1 MNFFRWSRPAQPSAP
16 RPVTEPIS
24 ADAVLARLHTT
35 ASSTRA
41 SLPSAVLSA
50 TVTLLN
56 SPSTPAATISAVL
69 TALCQLPPSALPASH
84 TSPLAS
90 AIANAAHRARAVLA
104 SADFRHAARIVT
116 QLAARSDFAA
126 LCVCTSSAAHRL
138 TRAASAAASADSV
151 LREDLRRM
159 TVVSGM
165 RADEFHA
172 LLSAP
177 HGGFRSRAEK
187 LVLAA
192 AAGHR
197 RPLRILALDGGGT
210 RAVLALQVLKRI
222 ETLTGTPIR
231 DSFDLIA
238 GTSTGGVLA
247 VAIGLLGKSLQEC
260 EDLYLQF
267 ARDVFTMKGGQPGKT
282 TSSGIYHAGKVLLLN
297 RGMYNTKALNR
308 LYETHCGP
316 ARFFE
321 HAGGH
326 GTPRVFV
333 LSTQIKSKDSRADTT
348 RPYLHANYHL
358 PSSTE
363 RRPRYSH
370 GCLHRLSEALRAT
383 TAAPVYFDPFTDDDG
398 EVFCD
403 GAVLVNNP
411 TSVAIHE
418 ARCLWPGRPLG
429 VVVSVGTGL
438 FNETGDEM
446 AMKRSEKGGGRVVTE
461 AGNGENTKTGDT
473 NATDARNR
481 KERRGSLPFR
491 VAQAVLESATDTE
504 GVHHTLEDLIESDDV
519 YFRLNPELEGERI
532 LLDEYR
538 PDVLKRLGAMGR
550 EYATASGEGAEKIK
564 QLCYKL
570 NTLRRPALPVY
581 GMWRP
586 KAARSYA
593 RL

>member
-1 MNFFRWSRPAQPSAP
+1 MGKMPFFRMSGAPALASPC
-16 RPVTEPIS
+16 PVKEPIS
-24 ADAVLARLHTT
+24 AEAVLKHLRT
-35 ASSTRA
+35 AASTRA
-41 SLPSAVLSA
+41 SMPPTVLSA
-50 TVTLLN
+50 IVTLLN
-56 SPSTPAATISAVL
+56 TLTTPSATISAVL

-84 TSPLAS
+84 TTSLAS
-90 AIANAAHRARAVLA
+90 TIANVSHRARSVL
-104 SADFRHAARIVT
+104 SVADLRHAARLVT
-116 QLAARSDFAA
+116 QLAARSDQTALLVSTSTAA
-126 LCVCTSSAAHRL
+126 QRMM
-138 TRAASAAASADSV
+138 RAAAAAAGVDSA
-151 LREDLRRM
+151 LREDLRRLA
-159 TVVSGM
+159 VVSGM

-192 AAGHR
+192 GAALR

-210 RAVLALQVLKRI
+210 RAVLALQLLKRI

-231 DSFDLIA
+231 NSFDLIA

-267 ARDVFTMKGGQPGKT
+267 AHDVFTFKGGQPGKT

-308 LYETHCGP
+308 LFETECGTG
-316 ARFFE
+316 RFFE
-321 HAGGH
+321 QAGGH

-333 LSTQIKSKDSRADTT
+333 LSTQIRSKDSHASLP

-358 PSSTE
+358 PSSIGK
-363 RRPRYSH
+363 RPRYAH

-383 TAAPVYFDPFTDDDG
+383 TAAPVYFDPFTDDIG
-398 EVFCD
+398 ETFCD

-418 ARCLWPGRPLG
+418 ARCLWPDRPLG
-429 VVVSVGTGL
+429 VVVSIGTGL
-438 FNETGDEM
+438 FNESGDEV
-446 AMKRSEKGGGRVVTE
+446 ALKQSEKGIDPQDAADGEPVKTVTNDATE
-461 AGNGENTKTGDT
+461 ARAKK
-473 NATDARNR
+473 A
-481 KERRGSLPFR
+481 RRGSLAFR

-504 GVHHTLEDLIESDDV
+504 GVHHTLEDLIERDGV
-519 YFRLNPELEGERI
+519 YFRLNPALEGERI

-538 PDVLKRLGAMGR
+538 PEVLKRLGDKGG
-550 EYATASGEGAEKIK
+550 EYASGNGEGAEKIK
-564 QLCYKL
+564 QLCHKL
-570 NTLRRPALPVY
+570 NALARPGLPVY

-586 KAARSYA
+586 KSSRSYA

>member
-1 MNFFRWSRPAQPSAP
+1 MSGARPPASLG
-16 RPVTEPIS
+16 RVKEPIS
-24 ADAVLARLHTT
+24 AEAVLQHLHT
-35 ASSTRA
+35 AASTRA

-50 TVTLLN
+50 TVTLLD
-56 SPSTPAATISAVL
+56 SQTTPSATISAVL

-84 TSPLAS
+84 TTPLAV
-90 AIANAAHRARAVLA
+90 AIANASHRARAVLA
-104 SADFRHAARIVT
+104 AADLRHAVRLVS
-116 QLAARSDFAA
+116 QLAARSDQAA
-126 LCVCTSSAAHRL
+126 LSVCTSNAAQRL
-138 TRAASAAASADSV
+138 MRAAAAAAGADSA
-151 LREDLRRM
+151 LREDLRRLA
-159 TVVSGM
+159 VVSGM

-172 LLSAP
+172 LLSSP

-187 LVLAA
+187 LVLVAGAA
-192 AAGHR
+192 HR

-210 RAVLALQVLKRI
+210 RAVLALQLLKRI

-231 DSFDLIA
+231 NSFDLIA

-267 ARDVFTMKGGQPGKT
+267 ARDVFTLKGGPPGKT
-282 TSSGIYHAGKVLLLN
+282 TSSGIYHAGKMLLLN

-308 LYETHCGP
+308 LFQTHCGTG
-316 ARFFE
+316 RFFE
-321 HAGGH
+321 QAGGH

-333 LSTQIKSKDSRADTT
+333 LSTQIRSNDSRASMP

-358 PSSTE
+358 PSSKGK
-363 RRPRYSH
+363 RPRYTH

-383 TAAPVYFDPFTDDDG
+383 TAAPVYFDPFTDDNG
-398 EVFCD
+398 EAFCD

-418 ARCLWPGRPLG
+418 ARCLWPDRPLG
-429 VVVSVGTGL
+429 VVVSIGTGL
-438 FNETGDEM
+438 FNESGDEV
-446 AMKRSEKGGGRVVTE
+446 ALNRSEKGNGSGPQDVGKDEQATTANNDATE
-461 AGNGENTKTGDT
+461 ARTK
-473 NATDARNR
+473 
-481 KERRGSLPFR
+481 KERRGSMAFR

-504 GVHHTLEDLIESDDV
+504 GVHHTLEDLIETDGV

-538 PDVLKRLGAMGR
+538 PEVLKRLGDMGG
-550 EYATASGEGAEKIK
+550 EYASGNGEGAEKIK
-564 QLCYKL
+564 QLCHKL
-570 NTLRRPALPVY
+570 NALARPGLPVY

-586 KAARSYA
+586 KSSRSYA